1 MDMFSI
7 FGLVNEGPEGQNA
20 SQVRKRAAEVE
31 AASRAE
37 ELSDEAKVFD
47 KKKKKKR
54 KTEKKEKKGRKEG
67 EKGEKGKTGKAEK
80 VEKNGE
86 DSEGEDSEGKKK
98 VKVLKDEQGEDK
110 TC

>member
-20 SQVRKRAAEVE
+20 SQVQKRAAEVE

-67 EKGEKGKTGKAEK
+67 ENTQKRSILEF
-80 VEKNGE
+80 V
-86 DSEGEDSEGKKK
+86 
-98 VKVLKDEQGEDK
+98 
-110 TC
+110 